1 MNQDRIQIEG
11 KLADHAVVG
20 AIPNT
25 YPAVYRLYMVLVPER
40 GLPYLVSQNL
50 GSNRT
55 AERAARAK
63 QILLKRGT
71 WVRVFAKTLDITIH
85 HGTQTLFVNG
95 ITDVIPMNLPAAPA
109 LHEQEARDAG

>member
-11 KLADHAVVG
+11 QLADQAVVG
-20 AIPNT
+20 AVPNT
-25 YPAVYRLYMVLVPER
+25 RPPVYRLTMVLVPAR

-50 GSNRT
+50 GTDAT

-63 QILLKRGT
+63 QRILKRGA
-71 WVRVFAKTLDITIH
+71 WVKVFAKGLDFTVD
-85 HGTQTLFVNG
+85 HGTKTLVVNG